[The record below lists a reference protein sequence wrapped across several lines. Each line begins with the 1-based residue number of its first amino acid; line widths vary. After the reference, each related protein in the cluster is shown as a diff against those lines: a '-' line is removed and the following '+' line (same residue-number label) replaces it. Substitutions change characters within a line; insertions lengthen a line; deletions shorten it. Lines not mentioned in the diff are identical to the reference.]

1 LKFEISLL
9 DRLFFLENNLIYIY
23 LQDYLENF
31 KDQQEFQYA
40 SGKDSQKGIETRKDD
55 KWWMPTVKV
64 PPNGLSIVSRKWLEY
79 QKELV
84 NQVLKAAMAIN
95 AMVLAEMEIPE
106 AYMEAL
112 PKVIF

>member
-1 LKFEISLL
+1 
-9 DRLFFLENNLIYIY
+9 LENNLIYIY